1 MRLSPGQNKSSKKLN
16 NLSCK
21 KQNKQRTQ
29 QWSILIPEFT
39 QTSKTAADSNPPT
52 EDITVLLSWVLD
64 KDKIWLNHWYTAWY
78 QDFRVLNT
86 HPTIYKGKKEPVCMF
101 MITCKCV
108 SVAGYHLVSFSS
120 RFSHKNWSAAQ
131 QGDITK
137 IHMEWISYWTTLT
150 FITTKISEW
159 TRHTWTRLAFVN

>member
-1 MRLSPGQNKSSKKLN
+1 MRLSPGQKKSSKKLN
-16 NLSCK
+16 NLTCK

-52 EDITVLLSWVLD
+52 EDITALLSWVLD

-86 HPTIYKGKKEPVCMF
+86 HPTIYKGTSVYVHDYLQMCLAF
-101 MITCKCV
+101 L
-108 SVAGYHLVSFSS
+108 SVAGYQLVIFSS
-120 RFSHKNWSAAQ
+120 RFSDKNWSAAQ
-131 QGDITK
+131 QGDVYKNTHVMDIILNNTD
-137 IHMEWISYWTTLT
+137 IYNNQNIWVNTTHLDTIS
-150 FITTKISEW
+150 IS
-159 TRHTWTRLAFVN
+159 